1 MFVSDNVSCVCP
13 EVMRAIDVAN
23 KGDAVSYGGDET
35 THELETAF
43 SNYYEKPVCAFP
55 VGTGTAANAL
65 ALALA
70 TPRFGAI
77 YCHEN
82 AHIETTECGATEA
95 WGGGTKLVL
104 LRGEH
109 YRIDADNLKSALA
122 RLPSGD
128 RPQMAMPAV
137 VSISQGTEIGTIY
150 SPDQIAA
157 ISHLAHDHGL
167 LMHMD
172 GARFSNALVKSGCTP
187 ADMTWRVG
195 IDILSYGATK
205 NGGMCAEAVV
215 IFNPNLVAQQRF
227 LRRRTGQ
234 LFSKMRYLSAQL
246 TALIRNRVAERNA
259 LQANE
264 MAARLAEGLSR
275 VPGSRLLDRVDIN
288 EIFIFLPEVAAERLK
303 ASGYEIKLR
312 IDGNG
317 PHYRFVTAWNSAA
330 ADIDQFVAVA
340 AGDELRGRPVG
351 RVQTEFRNR

>member
-13 EVMRAIDVAN
+13 EVMQAIAAVN
-23 KGDAVSYGGDET
+23 KGDAVSYGGDEAT
-35 THELETAF
+35 QEMEAAF
-43 SNYYEKPVCAFP
+43 SSYFEKPVCAFP

-82 AHIETTECGATEA
+82 AHIETTECGATEV

-109 YRIDADNLKSALA
+109 YRIDADNLKSALS

-150 SPDQIAA
+150 SLEQISA
-157 ISHLAHDHGL
+157 ISRLAHDRGL

-172 GARFSNALVKSGCTP
+172 GARFSNALVKIGCSP
-187 ADMTWRVG
+187 ADMAWRAG

-205 NGGMCAEAVV
+205 NGGMCAEAVA
-215 IFNPNLVAQQRF
+215 IFNPDLIAQQRF

-234 LFSKMRYLSAQL
+234 LFSKARYLSAQL
-246 TALIRNRVAERNA
+246 TALLRNGVAERNA
-259 LQANE
+259 LQANQ
-264 MAARLAEGLSR
+264 MATRLAEGLSR
-275 VPGSRLLDRVDIN
+275 IPGSRLLDRVDIN
-288 EIFIFLPEVAAERLK
+288 EIFIFLPQAVEERLK

-312 IDGNG
+312 VDGNG
-317 PHYRFVTAWNSAA
+317 PHFRFVTAWNSTVAGV
-330 ADIDQFVAVA
+330 DKFVATA
-340 AGDELRGRPVG
+340 AG
-351 RVQTEFRNR
+351 NS

>member
-13 EVMRAIDVAN
+13 EVMQAIETAN

-35 THELETAF
+35 TQEMETAF
-43 SNYYEKPVCAFP
+43 AGYFEKPVCAFP

-70 TPRFGAI
+70 TARFGAI

-82 AHIETTECGATEA
+82 AHIETTECGATEV

-109 YRIDADNLKSALA
+109 YRIDADNLKTALA

-150 SPDQIAA
+150 SPEQIVA
-157 ISHLAHDHGL
+157 ISRLAHDRGL

-172 GARFSNALVKSGCTP
+172 GARFSNALVKIGCSP
-187 ADMTWRVG
+187 ADMAWRAG

-215 IFNPNLVAQQRF
+215 IFNPDLIAQQRF

-234 LFSKMRYLSAQL
+234 LFSKARYLSAQL
-246 TALIRNRVAERNA
+246 TALIRNGVAERNA
-259 LQANE
+259 FQANQ
-264 MAARLAEGLSR
+264 MATRLAEGLSR
-275 VPGSRLLDRVDIN
+275 IPGSRLLDRVDIN
-288 EIFIFLPEVAAERLK
+288 EIFIFLPEAAAERLK
-303 ASGYEIKLR
+303 ARGYEIKLR

-317 PHYRFVTAWNSAA
+317 PHYRFVTAWNSTAA
-330 ADIDQFVAVA
+330 AVYKFVATA
-340 AGDELRGRPVG
+340 AG
-351 RVQTEFRNR
+351 NS

>member
-13 EVMRAIDVAN
+13 EVMQAIEAAN
-23 KGDAVSYGGDET
+23 TGDAVAYGGDEA

-43 SNYYEKPVCAFP
+43 SSYFEKPVCAFP

-65 ALALA
+65 ALTLA
-70 TPRFGAI
+70 TPRFRAI
-77 YCHEN
+77 YCHET
-82 AHIETTECGATEA
+82 AHIETTECGASEA

-104 LRGEH
+104 LRGDH
-109 YRIDADNLKSALA
+109 YRIDAANLKAALA

-157 ISHLAHDHGL
+157 VSDLAHSHGL

-172 GARFSNALVKSGCTP
+172 GARFSNALVKIGCSP
-187 ADMTWRVG
+187 ADMAWRAG

-215 IFNPNLVAQQRF
+215 VFNPGLVAQQRF

-234 LFSKMRYLSAQL
+234 LFSKMRYLSVQV
-246 TALIRNRVAERNA
+246 TALIRNGVAERNA
-259 LQANE
+259 TQANK
-264 MAARLAEGLSR
+264 MATRLAEGLSR
-275 VPGSRLLDRVDIN
+275 IPGSRLLESVDIN
-288 EIFIFLPEVAAERLK
+288 EIFVSLPDAAAERLR
-303 ASGYEIKLR
+303 AAGYEIKLR
-312 IDGNG
+312 VDGNG
-317 PHYRFVTAWNSAA
+317 HYRLVTAWNSAA
-330 ADIDQFVAVA
+330 ADVDRFVAA
-340 AGDELRGRPVG
+340 AGG
-351 RVQTEFRNR
+351 

>member
-1 MFVSDNVSCVCP
+1 VAGRRAKLDLQRMVLMFVSDNVSCVCP
-13 EVMRAIDVAN
+13 EVMRAIEAAN
-23 KGDAVSYGGDET
+23 VGDAVSYGGDDT

-43 SNYYEKPVCAFP
+43 SDYFEKPVCAFP

-77 YCHEN
+77 YCHQH
-82 AHIETTECGATEA
+82 AHIETTECGATEV

-104 LRGEH
+104 LPGDH
-109 YRIDADNLKSALA
+109 YRIDAENLKSALA

-137 VSISQGTEIGTIY
+137 VSISQGTEIGTVY

-157 ISHLAHDHGL
+157 ISELAHSRGL

-187 ADMTWRVG
+187 ADMAWRAG

-215 IFNPNLVAQQRF
+215 IFKPDLAAQQRF

-234 LFSKMRYLSAQL
+234 LFSKMRYLSAQVI
-246 TALIRNRVAERNA
+246 ALIRNGVAERNA
-259 LQANE
+259 LQANA
-264 MAARLAEGLSR
+264 MAARLAEGLLR
-275 VPGSRLLDRVDIN
+275 IPGSRLLDRVDIN
-288 EIFIFLPEVAAERLK
+288 EIFIFFPKAAEERLK

-312 IDGNG
+312 VDGNG
-317 PHYRFVTAWNSAA
+317 PHYRLVTAWNSAA
-330 ADIDQFVAVA
+330 ADVDRFVAVA
-340 AGDELRGRPVG
+340 AG
-351 RVQTEFRNR
+351 

>member
-1 MFVSDNVSCVCP
+1 MVSMFVSDNVSCVCP
-13 EVMRAIDVAN
+13 EVMQAIEAAN
-23 KGDAVSYGGDET
+23 RGDAVSYGGDET
-35 THELETAF
+35 TNEMEAAF
-43 SNYYEKPVCAFP
+43 SGYFEKPVSAFP

-82 AHIETTECGATEA
+82 AHIETTECGATEV

-137 VSISQGTEIGTIY
+137 VSISQGTEIGTVY

-157 ISHLAHDHGL
+157 ISHLAHDRGL

-172 GARFSNALVKSGCTP
+172 GARFSNAVVKNGCTP
-187 ADMTWRVG
+187 AEMTWRAG

-215 IFNPNLVAQQRF
+215 IFNPDLIAQQRF

-246 TALIRNRVAERNA
+246 TALIRDGVAERNA
-259 LQANE
+259 SQANE
-264 MAARLAEGLSR
+264 MATRLAEGLSR
-275 VPGSRLLDRVDIN
+275 IPGSRILDRVDIN
-288 EIFIFLPEVAAERLK
+288 EIFIFLPEAAAERLK
-303 ASGYEIKLR
+303 KSGYGIKLR

-317 PHYRFVTAWNSAA
+317 PHFRFVTAWNSTA
-330 ADIDQFVAVA
+330 ADVDEFVAVA
-340 AGDELRGRPVG
+340 AGGKL
-351 RVQTEFRNR
+351 

>member
-1 MFVSDNVSCVCP
+1 MVSMFVSDNVSCVCP
-13 EVMRAIDVAN
+13 EVMQAIEAVN

-35 THELETAF
+35 TNEMEIAF
-43 SNYYEKPVCAFP
+43 AGYFEKPVSAFP

-82 AHIETTECGATEA
+82 AHIETTECGAAEV

-104 LRGEH
+104 LRGDH
-109 YRIDADNLKSALA
+109 YRIDADNLKTALA

-137 VSISQGTEIGTIY
+137 VSVSQGTEIGTIY

-157 ISHLAHDHGL
+157 ISHLAHDRGL

-172 GARFSNALVKSGCTP
+172 GARFSNALVKNGCTP
-187 ADMTWRVG
+187 AEMTWRAG

-205 NGGMCAEAVV
+205 NGGMCAEAIVV
-215 IFNPNLVAQQRF
+215 FNPDLIAQQRF

-246 TALIRNRVAERNA
+246 TALIRNGVAERNA
-259 LQANE
+259 SQANE
-264 MAARLAEGLSR
+264 MATRLAEGLSR
-275 VPGSRLLDRVDIN
+275 IPGSRLLDRVDIN
-288 EIFIFLPEVAAERLK
+288 EIFIFLPEAAAERLK
-303 ASGYEIKLR
+303 TSGYEIKLR

-317 PHYRFVTAWNSAA
+317 PHFRFVTAWNSTA
-330 ADIDQFVAVA
+330 ADVDKFVAIA
-340 AGDELRGRPVG
+340 AGARL
-351 RVQTEFRNR
+351 

>member
-13 EVMRAIDVAN
+13 EVMQAIEAAN
-23 KGDAVSYGGDET
+23 KGDAVSYGGDDATNEM
-35 THELETAF
+35 ETAF
-43 SNYYEKPVCAFP
+43 SDYFEKPVCAFP

-82 AHIETTECGATEA
+82 AHIETTECGATEV

-137 VSISQGTEIGTIY
+137 VSISQGTEIGTVY

-172 GARFSNALVKSGCTP
+172 GARFSNALVKNRCTP
-187 ADMTWRVG
+187 AEMTWRAG
-195 IDILSYGATK
+195 IDVLSYGATK

-215 IFNPNLVAQQRF
+215 ILNPDLIAQQRF

-246 TALIRNRVAERNA
+246 TALIRNGVAECNA
-259 LQANE
+259 SRANE
-264 MAARLAEGLSR
+264 MAARLAEGLSGI
-275 VPGSRLLDRVDIN
+275 PGSRLLDRVDIN
-288 EIFIFLPEVAAERLK
+288 EIFIFLPEAAAARLK
-303 ASGYEIKLR
+303 TSGYEIKLR
-312 IDGNG
+312 VDGNG
-317 PHYRFVTAWNSAA
+317 PHFRFVTAWNSVA
-330 ADIDQFVAVA
+330 ADIDRFVAIA
-340 AGDELRGRPVG
+340 AGDKFQVSSR
-351 RVQTEFRNR
+351 